1 MKLRLSFV
9 FLFILVSFILVIFY
23 KSLFEER
30 NYIPKNIN
38 NKIENISIKE
48 FNTDN
53 NIFIKNLFEEEK
65 LIAINIW
72 ASWCIPCRQEHQYIK
87 NLAEINNLN
96 LVGLN
101 YKDKIINAE
110 KFLEQLGNPFDII
123 LSDTDGTKSIFLGAY
138 GVPETLILDSELKI
152 LNKYI
157 GPINSKISGP
167 SSARLPKTK
176 PLYIAVRG
184 IFTKSSSSFSRK
196 PFSYPFG

>member
-1 MKLRLSFV
+1 MKLRLSFI

-53 NIFIKNLFEEEK
+53 NIFIKNLFEKEK

-101 YKDKIINAE
+101 YKDKKNNAE

-152 LNKYI
+152 LKKYI
-157 GPINSKISGP
+157 GPINSKIVDEIKNL
-167 SSARLPKTK
+167 AE
-176 PLYIAVRG
+176 
-184 IFTKSSSSFSRK
+184 
-196 PFSYPFG
+196 

>member
-1 MKLRLSFV
+1 MKLRLSFI
-9 FLFILVSFILVIFY
+9 FLFILVLFILVIFY

-30 NYIPKNIN
+30 SYIPKNIN

-101 YKDKIINAE
+101 YKDKINNAE

-123 LSDTDGTKSIFLGAY
+123 LSDTDGTISIFLGAY

-152 LNKYI
+152 LKKYI
-157 GPINSKISGP
+157 GPINSKIVDEIKNL
-167 SSARLPKTK
+167 AE
-176 PLYIAVRG
+176 
-184 IFTKSSSSFSRK
+184 
-196 PFSYPFG
+196 